1 MRASCLVLA
10 FTLLLIGLAPS
21 GDARSQAVDAAPI
34 AEATG
39 QGKDVNIEADN
50 MEVLDKSKQAI
61 FTGNVNAERGGVT
74 MKSNRLVV
82 YYRSSAAGG
91 TGTDKKAQAKGGTG
105 TDKKAQA
112 KGGTGTAGGGA
123 SSQVTNLDAT
133 GNVIIITSTQ
143 KITGDKALIDVKA
156 NTLTVEGNV
165 VVEQGS
171 SVVKGSK
178 LLVDLTSN
186 RSQMTGGR
194 VKGLFTPSQKSQ

>member
-1 MRASCLVLA
+1 MRAFGLVFPL
-10 FTLLLIGLAPS
+10 TLFLVALAPA
-21 GDARSQAVDAAPI
+21 GDALSQAVDAAPI
-34 AEATG
+34 AEATS
-39 QGKDVNIEADN
+39 QGKDVNIESDN
-50 MEVLDKSKQAI
+50 MEVVDKSKQAI

-82 YYRSSAAGG
+82 DYRSGG
-91 TGTDKKAQAKGGTG
+91 TNKKGQAKSGN
-105 TDKKAQA
+105 ANE
-112 KGGTGTAGGGA
+112 
-123 SSQVTNLDAT
+123 VTNLEAT
-133 GNVIIITSTQ
+133 GSVIIITRTQ

-165 VVEQGS
+165 VVEQGA

-178 LLVDLTSN
+178 LLVDLTNN

>member
-10 FTLLLIGLAPS
+10 STLLAVGLAPS

-91 TGTDKKAQAKGGTG
+91 TGTDSKAPAKSGT
-105 TDKKAQA
+105 A
-112 KGGTGTAGGGA
+112 KAGGGA
-123 SSQVTNLDAT
+123 GSQVTNLDAT
-133 GNVIIITSTQ
+133 GNVVIITRTQ

>member
-10 FTLLLIGLAPS
+10 STLLAVGLAPS

-82 YYRSSAAGG
+82 YYRSSAAVAPAARSPIS
-91 TGTDKKAQAKGGTG
+91 TPPAT
-105 TDKKAQA
+105 
-112 KGGTGTAGGGA
+112 
-123 SSQVTNLDAT
+123 SSSSPAPRRSPAT
-133 GNVIIITSTQ
+133 
-143 KITGDKALIDVKA
+143 
-156 NTLTVEGNV
+156 
-165 VVEQGS
+165 
-171 SVVKGSK
+171 
-178 LLVDLTSN
+178 
-186 RSQMTGGR
+186 R
-194 VKGLFTPSQKSQ
+194 P

>member
-1 MRASCLVLA
+1 MRASCLVLT
-10 FTLLLIGLAPS
+10 FTLLVIGLAPS

-74 MKSNRLVV
+74 MKSSRLVV

-91 TGTDKKAQAKGGTG
+91 TGTDKKAQAKSGAGN
-105 TDKKAQA
+105 
-112 KGGTGTAGGGA
+112 AGGGA
-123 SSQVTNLDAT
+123 GSQVTNLDAT
-133 GNVIIITSTQ
+133 GNVIIITRTQ